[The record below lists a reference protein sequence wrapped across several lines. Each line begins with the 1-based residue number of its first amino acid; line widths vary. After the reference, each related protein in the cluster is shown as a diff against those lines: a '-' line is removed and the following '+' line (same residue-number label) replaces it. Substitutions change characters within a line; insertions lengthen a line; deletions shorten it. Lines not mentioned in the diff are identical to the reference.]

1 MKIKTLISTLI
12 IASAST
18 SMTSCS
24 TSESAFNDLQNFST
38 QIETRGQYYDA
49 HDWKKVVKKFGKIR
63 KNISKHEYTVAER
76 TRIGKLEG
84 KVVKDMAKGMKDGV
98 TNHILGIASE
108 IQGIMDELGFGK

>member
-24 TSESAFNDLQNFST
+24 TSKSAFNDLQNFST

-49 HDWKKVVKKFGKIR
+49 HD
-63 KNISKHEYTVAER
+63 
-76 TRIGKLEG
+76 
-84 KVVKDMAKGMKDGV
+84 
-98 TNHILGIASE
+98 
-108 IQGIMDELGFGK
+108 